1 MLENIREV
9 SLVEALN
16 GNLILFDILQQG
28 VQNLIKELSLIHI

>member
-28 VQNLIKELSLIHI
+28 VQNLIKE